1 MRYVTKEE
9 LLSLEGPVLFR
20 EWSPRAY
27 NDYGWTLTCGK
38 DFTGNAFGAI
48 EIDPDPTEKEEV
60 RETWDWDGPL
70 DLDDDKTY
78 VIAEKEDIELIKA
91 RLQIALNEC
100 NFDEIFKVGKDPT
113 EA

>member
-1 MRYVTKEE
+1 M
-9 LLSLEGPVLFR
+9 
-20 EWSPRAY
+20 
-27 NDYGWTLTCGK
+27 
-38 DFTGNAFGAI
+38 
-48 EIDPDPTEKEEV
+48 
-60 RETWDWDGPL
+60 
-70 DLDDDKTY
+70 DDDKTY